1 MSATWLL
8 IGCLAS
14 LMAAGA
20 VEWLIARRARAAIP
34 LRIHVNGTR
43 GKSTVTRLIHAAL
56 LEAAIPA
63 LGKTTGTAA
72 RWLLPDGTEQ
82 SVKRRGRA
90 NIREQMK
97 LLRKARRLE
106 VRAIVVECMAV
117 HPALQWTSEKEMV
130 MATVGVI
137 TNVRTDHTEAM
148 GRSLE
153 EIALSLANTTPRRGT
168 LVLGEPSLEPFFR
181 HAAEK
186 LGTRIVEA
194 PDAFSAGTRTSP
206 PNTAS
211 AAGADPSRPIQP
223 GWMRQSYNIAL
234 AVTRLLEIPDQIAL
248 SGMQKALPDQ
258 GASRIGRIRLGNRLA
273 TVLDARAANDPESF
287 RLLLQDYSQH
297 LHSDRT
303 LPSCSWPGEGDE
315 KGPPGITCHPE
326 PKAKD
331 LSDQR
336 DPSFRFASLSMTSL
350 FRGFTRPTLN
360 PEGGRRPQ
368 PDSPRFPPGLVLVY
382 NHRADRPERLRC
394 FMKDAGFTRA
404 AAGLVVT
411 GDRPCWTLWHALCR
425 AVAGVTYVRADRLL
439 QHLEQMEPG
448 LEEVVFCGNARG
460 LDLRQFVFEEA
471 AHG

>member
-1 MSATWLL
+1 
-8 IGCLAS
+8 
-14 LMAAGA
+14 MAAGA

-82 SVKRRGRA
+82 SVKRRGRP

-168 LVLGEPSLEPFFR
+168 LVLGEPSLAPFFR
-181 HAAEK
+181 RIAEP
-186 LGTRIVEA
+186 LGTRIVEVPDQSSHA
-194 PDAFSAGTRTSP
+194 TGAFTPDAAPATVGGSP
-206 PNTAS
+206 
-211 AAGADPSRPIQP
+211 RRFEP
-223 GWMRQSYNIAL
+223 GWMRQSCSIAL
-234 AVTRLLEIPDQIAL
+234 AVTRHLGITDSIAL
-248 SGMQKALPDQ
+248 RGMLKALPDP

-273 TVLDARAANDPESF
+273 AVLDVRAANDPESF
-287 RLLLQDYSQH
+287 RLLLQDYSSH
-297 LHSDRT
+297 FYS
-303 LPSCSWPGEGDE
+303 S
-315 KGPPGITCHPE
+315 HPE

-336 DPSFRFASLSMTSL
+336 DPSFRFASVRRTSF
-350 FRGFTRPTLN
+350 FRGFTLPTLN

-382 NHRADRPERLRC
+382 NHRADRPERLHC
-394 FMKDAGFTRA
+394 FMKDAAFTRA

-425 AVAGVTYVRADRLL
+425 AVAGVTYIRADRLL

-460 LDLRQFVFEEA
+460 LDLRQVVFEEA